1 MQDNENLQ
9 INNKITK
16 LQEEFERQEQEK
28 HEILKNQEEK
38 TEGILSETREHG
50 SIIMTIKNLHYKILC
65 DPAKELLPLV
75 KEEQKE
81 KDKMDIE

>member
-50 SIIMTIKNLHYKILC
+50 SIIMTIKNLHDKILG

-81 KDKMDIE
+81 KDKMDI